1 VASNTTRPTNTN
13 PAPLPVSNSLKTAL
27 RSRFACSSGIAVEAH
42 ADRFTNAESEIARLK
57 ANADVLDRAGRQSVV
72 KKEIRET
79 SDIEN
84 MSDQE
89 LQKELDALLVS
100 QGYIKW

>member
-1 VASNTTRPTNTN
+1 MTSRLTKEVDAKQK
-13 PAPLPVSNSLKTAL
+13 AQLPGCTPKTVRQIKSL
-27 RSRFACSSGIAVEAH
+27 
-42 ADRFTNAESEIARLK
+42 ADKAESEIARLK

-84 MSDQE
+84 MSDPE